1 MTDMEML
8 EAMKT
13 LLKPIHLKLE
23 EMDNRMSNME
33 NRMSNMENEITN
45 LKYEVRKGF
54 RKTDDEIET
63 LTEAL
68 RAKGIIPL
76 PKQM

>member
-13 LLKPIHLKLE
+13 MLKPIHLKLE
-23 EMDNRMSNME
+23 EMDNRI
-33 NRMSNMENEITN
+33 SNMENEITN